1 MRVAL
6 WIEKPECLQLRS
18 VRAKSG
24 LNRLLRL
31 SKLKSKIEGED
42 DEDKITAL
50 EDEREATLVQRVQ
63 ITKWIKSLQATT
75 GGTLTFL
82 DSNEEEHEIELSSL
96 STSDKESLILSALDD
111 VAEELSGR
119 FGEDRLLEF
128 LQLSEDGDKR
138 EVLISFLKEI
148 EVRGNRFIVSFKNGK
163 RFETSLIPNRG
174 RTIQNKFMVYSF
186 FDEREDG
193 SFMVDGTDKTMQWNT
208 YPLDED
214 PWKNMWQRMMKE
226 NLDQLIKKI
235 DKFKAH
241 SGTA

>member
-235 DKFKAH
+235 DKLKAH